1 MISSKIAE
9 QLTNSLK
16 HLRAV
21 TEPTQDLDSVN
32 YHSCYNSGLTEKQ
45 ITAVNVAGQMQFDF
59 GSTCYAKHNSSDIAQ
74 DKLKKFLQDIAQEA
88 KEWTDQPS
96 DCKKIGV
103 AIDYVLQL
111 AEGSQNGMVGSS
123 PADRLKH
130 EDMLKIVRNIVKH
143 TTK

>member
-32 YHSCYNSGLTEKQ
+32 YHSCYNNELTEKQ
-45 ITAVNVAGQMQFDF
+45 IDAINAAGQMQFDF
-59 GSTCYAKHNSSDIAQ
+59 GGTCYATSGSSDIAP
-74 DKLKKFLQDIAQEA
+74 DKLKKFLQDVAQEA
-88 KEWTDQPS
+88 KEWTDRPS
-96 DCKKIGV
+96 DRKKIGA

-123 PADRLKH
+123 LSDRLKRD
-130 EDMLKIVRNIVKH
+130 DMLRIVKNLVKH